1 MWDRGTRIP
10 GVISD
15 VTPDAGG
22 GSETKT
28 LRLDDTKKGYQTEDN
43 NKVDGHCQQILTAF
57 PRHILASA
65 NVVPGRKQPKRPE
78 RKYIY
83 NL

>member
-1 MWDRGTRIP
+1 M
-10 GVISD
+10 ISD

-28 LRLDDTKKGYQTEDN
+28 LRLDDTKKGYQTDTKKGYQTEDN